1 MQIRN
6 LRILILCKTYPSP
19 SGKYAET
26 SCVAGM
32 DETGDLIRLFP
43 VPFRLITEE
52 QQFKKWQWITTK
64 VRKSSKDH
72 RPESHTILVD
82 TIHRGV
88 EVSTKDGWAERRR
101 LMDKLA
107 LFSDFKSLNDARISN
122 NRSLGLLKPARI
134 LSLDIAPALKQGWT
148 PEELAKLEQDQKQAG
163 LFDEREAKIIK
174 TLRKI
179 PFDFYYSYECHTP
192 TGPVAYRHKIVD
204 WEAGALYW
212 NCVRSHGNDWERA
225 FRFQMETRLPGQD
238 LTFLM
243 GNIHRFP
250 DQWLIVSL
258 IYPPRRTSDQ
268 RQQGELF

>member
-1 MQIRN
+1 MQVRN
-6 LRILILCKTYPSP
+6 VRILILCKTYPSP

-32 DETGDLIRLFP
+32 EENGDLIRLFP

-52 QQFKKWQWITTK
+52 QQFKKWQWITAK
-64 VRKSSKDH
+64 VRKSAKDH

-82 TIHRGV
+82 TIQRGA
-88 EVSTKDGWAERRR
+88 EISTKNRWAERRR
-101 LMDKLA
+101 LLDKPA
-107 LFSDFKSLNDARISN
+107 TFSDFRELNDARISN
-122 NRSLGLLKPARI
+122 HRSLGLLKPARI
-134 LSLDIAPALKQGWT
+134 ISLDIAPASKPSWT

-163 LFDEREAKIIK
+163 LFDEGEAKIIK

-179 PFDFYYSYECHTP
+179 PFDFYYSYECVTAS
-192 TGPVAYRHKIVD
+192 GAAVYRHKIVD

-212 NCVRSHGNDWERA
+212 NCVRDHGQEWESA
-225 FRFQMETRLPGQD
+225 FRAQMETRLPSQD
-238 LTFLM
+238 LRFLM

-258 IYPPRRTSDQ
+258 IYPPRLSDGGGHQ
-268 RQQGELF
+268 DELF